1 MKICFVCDMRLP
13 TKKYGGTERV
23 VEWLVMEFLKMGHT
37 IVLVA
42 PTGTSI
48 QGVTCIAA
56 DSNEEALLA
65 IPGNV
70 DIVHFH
76 ARPPESDFA
85 LPWLYTLHGNA
96 QEISLLPKNT
106 VFISRNHAERH
117 RGTVVVYNGVNPAEF
132 VFREQKKD
140 YLLFLSLIRRKDKG
154 AARAI
159 ELARRY
165 AMPTVFAGGTR
176 FDLLKSGG
184 FFKSFHPM
192 VKFVGKVAGRE
203 KAEYFASAKALLFPI
218 NWEEPFGLVLIES
231 LMSGTPVIAT
241 PMGAVPELITPD
253 VGALFSDDDM
263 FGDALER
270 ALSCSP
276 KVCRDWAV
284 TNFSSSVCAAN
295 YFTLY
300 ERILSGE
307 HVFA

>member
-1 MKICFVCDMRLP
+1 MKICFVCDTRLP
-13 TKKYGGTERV
+13 AKKYGGTERV
-23 VEWLVMEFLKMGHT
+23 VEWLVMEFVKMGHD

-42 PTGTSI
+42 LTGTSI
-48 QGVTCIAA
+48 PEVTCIAA
-56 DSNEEALLA
+56 DSHQEALLA
-65 IPGNV
+65 IPCDV

-76 ARPPESDFA
+76 AWPPKSDFA

-96 QEISLLPKNT
+96 QDISLLPKNT
-106 VFISRNHAERH
+106 VFISRNHRERH
-117 RGTVVVYNGVNPAEF
+117 QGKVFVYNGVNPAEF

-154 AARAI
+154 AARAMK
-159 ELARRY
+159 LARRY
-165 AMPTVFAGGTR
+165 GVQTVFAGGTR
-176 FDLLKSGG
+176 MDLLKSGG
-184 FFKSFHPM
+184 FMESFHPM
-192 VKFVGKVAGRE
+192 LHFVGKVSGSA
-203 KAEYFASAKALLFPI
+203 KAEYFANAKALLFPI

-241 PMGAVPELITPD
+241 PRGAVPELITSD
-253 VGALFSDDDM
+253 VGALFTDDDL

-270 ALSCSP
+270 ALGCSP

-284 TNFSSSVCAAN
+284 THFSSSVCAAN

>member
-56 DSNEEALLA
+56 DSHEEALLA

-96 QEISLLPKNT
+96 QDISLLPKNT

-117 RGTVVVYNGVNPAEF
+117 QGRLFVYNGVNPAEF

-154 AARAI
+154 AARAMK
-159 ELARRY
+159 LARRY
-165 AMPTVFAGGTR
+165 GMEAVFAGGTR
-176 FDLLKSGG
+176 LDLLKSGG
-184 FFKSFHPM
+184 FLDSFHPM
-192 VKFVGKVAGRE
+192 LHFVGKVAGPE
-203 KAEYFASAKALLFPI
+203 KAEYFANAKALLFPI
-218 NWEEPFGLVLIES
+218 NWDEPFGLVLIES

-241 PMGAVPELITPD
+241 PRGAVPELITPD
-253 VGALFSDDDM
+253 VGALFTDDDM